1 LKRSLKIL
9 LVGGGAVAAVFVV
22 AATLLPFVVDA
33 EHLRPQVET
42 RLQAALG
49 RRIWLGPVRL
59 SLWSGLAIRAA
70 GFRVGE
76 PLVGPASGV
85 LVAEAGA
92 TSVHVAILPLLR
104 RDVQVRSIAA
114 EDLTVSRD
122 GKPVV
127 SELSVSSRLRV
138 SPEGAVE
145 AKGHASGSLSAISTA
160 PRFRTTFAATLVR
173 GTLEIGT
180 LDATVGPL
188 RLVAHGRVSGALS
201 ETPRLALAGS
211 AKLLRSSLDGR
222 CDVLWSASGPKASLE
237 ATSPL
242 LDADEIVT
250 AVAQLAGPAS
260 ASRSAFALIPEAHAE
275 EGLRGAAGPAL
286 LRSMEL
292 EGTIRADR
300 CRYRGLEMT
309 DLSMRL
315 SIARGVAEIR
325 EIALA
330 LYGGTARGTLT
341 ARPFDPS
348 LPFSLEEAAA
358 GIAIGPLVA
367 ALAPAQA
374 GTVEGTASFELDLN
388 GRASGPS
395 ILPSISGEGTVAIVD
410 GRLATFGALGQVT
423 KTLEMAGAS
432 GLPRDGTPFD
442 HLSAHLDIVHGTAAT
457 KDLEFRSRDID
468 GDGKGTVGPGGAL
481 SLDILASFSKAVSGD
496 LVARTPALSIR
507 QGANGR
513 LSVPLKLRG
522 TIREPHIQLDLDR
535 VIQEGVLNRLQ

>member
-1 LKRSLKIL
+1 LKRPLKIL
-9 LVGGGAVAAVFVV
+9 LVSGGAAAALFVV
-22 AATLLPFVVDA
+22 GATLLPFVVNA
-33 EHLRPQVET
+33 ERLRPQAEA

-49 RRIWLGPVRL
+49 RRIRLGPVRL

-76 PLVGPASGV
+76 PLVGPSSGV

-114 EDLTVSRD
+114 DDLTVSRD
-122 GKPVV
+122 GKPLV
-127 SELSVSSRLRV
+127 SDLRVTSRLRV

-145 AKGHASGSLSAISTA
+145 AKGVADGSLSAMHSA
-160 PRFRTTFAATLVR
+160 PRFRTAFAATLVR
-173 GTLEIGT
+173 GTLDIGT
-180 LDATVGPL
+180 LDASVGPL
-188 RLVAHGRVSGALS
+188 HLVAHGRVVDALS
-201 ETPRLALAGS
+201 QAPRLALTGS
-211 AKLLRSSLDGR
+211 AKLSRSSLDGR
-222 CDVLWSASGPKASLE
+222 CDVRLDPSGPQASLE

-250 AVAQLAGPAS
+250 AVEQFGGPAS
-260 ASRSAFALIPEAHAE
+260 ASRSAFALVPEARAGE
-275 EGLRGAAGPAL
+275 DLPAAVGPAL
-286 LRSMEL
+286 LRSMEV

-300 CRYRGLEMT
+300 CTYRGLEMT
-309 DLSMRL
+309 DLSMRF

-325 EIALA
+325 EFALA

-358 GIAIGPLVA
+358 GIAIGPLIA

-374 GTVEGTASFELDLN
+374 GTVEGTASFELNLN

-395 ILPSISGEGTVAIVD
+395 ILPSINGEGKVAIVA
-410 GRLATFGALGQVT
+410 GRLATFGALRQLT
-423 KTLEMAGAS
+423 TTLELAGAK
-432 GLPRDGTPFD
+432 GIPKDGTPFD
-442 HLSAHLDIVHGTAAT
+442 HLSAHLDIVQGTAAT
-457 KDLEFRSRDID
+457 KDLELRSRDID
-468 GDGKGTVGPGGAL
+468 GDGTGTLGPGGAL
-481 SLDILASFSKAVSGD
+481 NLDILASFSKAVSGD

-507 QGANGR
+507 QGASGR

-522 TIREPHIQLDLDR
+522 TIGEPLVQLDLDR